1 MCKTFSLLL
10 IYILV
15 SATPALAAEP
25 YTTDTGKKVYDQ
37 LSSSSRSDEHRARDA
52 NRKPVETLEYFGLK
66 HDMTVVELLA
76 GSGWYTSILAPVL
89 KDNGK
94 LYVSIGTQR
103 LEPHIDK
110 YGIRDMIEIVGKV
123 EGFAKTDMPGYIF
136 DIASVDLGVKDVDLI
151 LTFRNIHNLN
161 ARARKVVN
169 DAAFKAL
176 KPGGI
181 YGVIDHTKRH
191 MQPLNAETWRRID
204 PILVIKEVLDAGF
217 ELVGYSDM
225 HAIAEDGLV
234 HDTMHESLK
243 TNTDRFTLKFR
254 KPE

>member
-1 MCKTFSLLL
+1 MYKTLPLLL

-15 SATPALAAEP
+15 SAAPALAAEP
-25 YTTDTGKKVYDQ
+25 YTTDTGKKVYEQ
-37 LSSSSRSDEHRARDA
+37 LSSSSRSDDHRARDA

-66 HDMTVVELLA
+66 DDMTVVELLA

-89 KDNGK
+89 KDKGK

-123 EGFAKTDMPGYIF
+123 EGFAKTDLPGYIF

-169 DAAFKAL
+169 DAAFKAH

-191 MQPLNAETWRRID
+191 MQPFNAETWRRID

-217 ELVGYSDM
+217 
-225 HAIAEDGLV
+225 
-234 HDTMHESLK
+234 
-243 TNTDRFTLKFR
+243 
-254 KPE
+254 